1 MLVGRTTSLSLF
13 RELGPVIT
21 GLMLAA
27 RTGAKNASE
36 LGSMQ
41 VSEQIDALRA
51 FGTNPVEKLAAP
63 RLVAALVMFLPLTLV
78 ADLVGLVGGML
89 VSDLWLNVDMSY
101 FWQSA
106 ITDLK
111 VKDLIVGFAKP
122 VVFSFFI
129 STISCYYG
137 LNTTG
142 GTIGRREVRGQR
154 RRRLVGRRPLQRLHL
169 HQGDLVGAL
178 MIRLENVSIEFE
190 GRRILENVS
199 FAVPTGHTKVVLGPS
214 GAGKSSLL
222 KIILGLWKPDSGSV
236 WVDDTDIT
244 HLSEREQMPV
254 RRRLSMIF
262 QGNALFDSLTVE
274 ENVGFFLEEHSELG
288 PDEIRARV
296 NACLDFVNLPGT
308 NRLLP
313 EELSGGMK
321 KRVAIARAIA
331 FDPEAILYDE
341 PTTGLDPINAK
352 TVTELVM
359 KLKKERRVTS
369 VVVTHILRDAFAVGD
384 SLALMDGGRIVFDGA
399 PKDLLACPDPFVQEF
414 LSEIREEASL
424 ILNN

>member
-1 MLVGRTTSLSLF
+1 
-13 RELGPVIT
+13 
-21 GLMLAA
+21 
-27 RTGAKNASE
+27 
-36 LGSMQ
+36 
-41 VSEQIDALRA
+41 
-51 FGTNPVEKLAAP
+51 
-63 RLVAALVMFLPLTLV
+63 
-78 ADLVGLVGGML
+78 
-89 VSDLWLNVDMSY
+89 
-101 FWQSA
+101 
-106 ITDLK
+106 
-111 VKDLIVGFAKP
+111 
-122 VVFSFFI
+122 
-129 STISCYYG
+129 
-137 LNTTG
+137 
-142 GTIGRREVRGQR
+142 
-154 RRRLVGRRPLQRLHL
+154 
-169 HQGDLVGAL
+169 
-178 MIRLENVSIEFE
+178 MIRLENVNIEFE
-190 GRRILENVS
+190 GRKILDNVS
-199 FAVPTGHTKVVLGPS
+199 FRVPTGHTKVVLGPS

-244 HLSEREQMPV
+244 LLSEREQMPI
-254 RRRLSMIF
+254 RRRMSMIF

-274 ENVGFFLEEHSELG
+274 ENVGFFLEEHSQLA
-288 PDEIRARV
+288 PDEVLRRV

-308 NRLLP
+308 NDLLP
-313 EELSGGMK
+313 EEISGGMK

-384 SLALMDGGRIVFDGA
+384 SLALMDGGRIVFDGT

-424 ILNN
+424 ILNSSTGNP